1 VPTLVFLATRTD
13 AIVDDMQTFGE
24 SGQGGP
30 APGRGSRLALEG
42 ASAVVRGPGPTLRRS
57 TEFAAGAIIAG
68 KYRVERVIG
77 EGAMGIVLAAQHLE
91 LEEPVAI
98 KCIRPAMHGL
108 PDIVSRFAREA
119 KACARLQSEHVAK
132 VLDVGIAP
140 PIGPYMVMEYLEGED
155 LAAVLQKGGPLWVR
169 KAAEYVMQVCEALA
183 LAHAASITHR
193 DVKPENLFLTR
204 RGNLEI
210 IKVLDFGISKAP
222 PGGRLFGGEVS
233 MAETQSLM
241 GTPLYMSPEQIRATH
256 DVDHRTDIWS
266 LGVVLYELLTGRP
279 VFSGETVT
287 QVCARVLEATPPN
300 LSEHCKGAPRELGR
314 VVTRCLMKNPVDRY
328 QSAAELANAL
338 LPFAPSRARLHAER
352 ANSVLRGHG
361 SMPDSQPPPSRL
373 PLVTTTAPTVF
384 GAEPSQAPAHKASR
398 AVFAV
403 VASLFALGL
412 GFVAVRS
419 VRLSP
424 SSIANTG
431 QGASVAAGH
440 AFAPERRVALPPV
453 PVVALPGPSVKPE
466 TKATARVTR
475 ARRTRPVPAARADRS
490 PTMAEAVS
498 PAPGAQNSG
507 PPPSLEE
514 PTKEAQPRARLLDAR
529 RVRRLD

>member
-1 VPTLVFLATRTD
+1 
-13 AIVDDMQTFGE
+13 
-24 SGQGGP
+24 
-30 APGRGSRLALEG
+30 
-42 ASAVVRGPGPTLRRS
+42 
-57 TEFAAGAIIAG
+57 
-68 KYRVERVIG
+68 
-77 EGAMGIVLAAQHLE
+77 MGIVLAAQHLE

-98 KCIRPAMHGL
+98 KCIRPEMHGL
-108 PDIVSRFAREA
+108 PDVVSRFAREA

-155 LAAVLQKGGPLWVR
+155 LAAVLHKGGPLWVR

-233 MAETQSLM
+233 VAETQSLM

-314 VVTRCLMKNPVDRY
+314 VVARCLMKNPADRY

-373 PLVTTTAPTVF
+373 PQVTPTTAPTVF
-384 GAEPSQAPAHKASR
+384 GAEPSQAPPHKASR
-398 AVFAV
+398 TVFAV
-403 VASLFALGL
+403 LASSFALGL
-412 GFVAVRS
+412 GFVAVSS
-419 VRLSP
+419 VRPSP
-424 SSIANTG
+424 ASVANAG
-431 QGASVAAGH
+431 QSASVAAGH
-440 AFAPERRVALPPV
+440 ALAQEHKVAPPPA
-453 PVVALPGPSVKPE
+453 PVVGLPATSAKAE
-466 TKATARVTR
+466 TKAPARV
-475 ARRTRPVPAARADRS
+475 ARVRRRSPVPAARSTAL
-490 PTMAEAVS
+490 AEAAS
-498 PAPGAQNSG
+498 PAIGAQNPA

-514 PTKEAQPRARLLDAR
+514 PAQEAQPRARLLDAR
-529 RVRRLD
+529 GVRRLD